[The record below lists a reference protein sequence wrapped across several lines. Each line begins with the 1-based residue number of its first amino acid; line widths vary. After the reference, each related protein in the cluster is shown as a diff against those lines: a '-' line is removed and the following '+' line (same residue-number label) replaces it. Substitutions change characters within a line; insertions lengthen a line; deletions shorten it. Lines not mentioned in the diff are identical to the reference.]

1 MAKERLRLAKWYGD
15 DSEHGGMRYPC
26 WVFRL
31 NFWAKTLPRQLSTS
45 KVATISS
52 GPDLEKI
59 ENSLLDDCWKLH
71 GKFWS
76 DDSVPVRES
85 LSDLER
91 VGTGRDRQKI
101 LSLQSTSMLDC

>member
-1 MAKERLRLAKWYGD
+1 
-15 DSEHGGMRYPC
+15 MRYPC